1 MSEEADQIRYFRVSD
16 EVYSQIERAA
26 VATGEQP
33 NNWYRNIALTAPVNR
48 LRRKIATDQ
57 GRTFWKKYL

>member
-1 MSEEADQIRYFRVSD
+1 VKKRIKYDSFGVSD

-33 NNWYRNIALTAPVNR
+33 YNWYRNIAL
-48 LRRKIATDQ
+48 
-57 GRTFWKKYL
+57 